1 MVLVLKHPAAKS
13 STSLGRLWI
22 SKDMVNS
29 GLTPT
34 CTGALEAHSATT
46 GHLPRGREAWLQVK
60 DNPDS
65 LGTHS

>member
-1 MVLVLKHPAAKS
+1 MVIVLKYPAAKS
-13 STSLGRLWI
+13 STSLERLWVD
-22 SKDMVNS
+22 KDMVNS

-34 CTGALEAHSATT
+34 CMGALKAHSATT

-65 LGTHS
+65 SGTHS